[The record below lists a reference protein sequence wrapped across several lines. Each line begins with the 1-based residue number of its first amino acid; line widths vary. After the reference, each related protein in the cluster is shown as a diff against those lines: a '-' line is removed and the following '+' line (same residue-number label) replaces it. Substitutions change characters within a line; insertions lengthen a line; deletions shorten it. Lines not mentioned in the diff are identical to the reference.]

1 MSLHH
6 HHPRYRGRWGSPGGV
21 RRQVVSKH
29 QVEIEVWPARA
40 EVRFGD
46 DWTADPATTQTRFE
60 AQVYNSSQ
68 GYTWSVRA
76 MDGSAG
82 QGTID
87 ASGLYRAP
95 PKGVLSSGTTELIVA
110 TSREDPLR
118 TAFAWLTLVGLGPR
132 PAPTPQ
138 VTVLP
143 HRQTLYYVN
152 GVNNDMI
159 DVSNKRC
166 EFQALAFGTT
176 SAVEWLVNGTPQGVT
191 GPWFLYQAPANGG
204 TATVTVTARL
214 QSNHA
219 VSADAK
225 ISLLNYDWPGV

>member
-1 MSLHH
+1 MNLQP
-6 HHPRYRGRWGSPGGV
+6 HPRYRGRWRSPQDV
-21 RRQVVSKH
+21 RRQVVCKH

-40 EVRFGD
+40 EVGFAD
-46 DWTADPATTQTRFE
+46 DWTANPATTQVRFE
-60 AQVYNSSQ
+60 AQVYNSGQ
-68 GYTWSVRA
+68 GHTWSVRA
-76 MDGSAG
+76 LDGSVG
-82 QGTID
+82 QGSVD

-95 PKGVLSSGTTELIVA
+95 AKGSLVSGTTELVVA

-118 TAFAWLTLVGLGPR
+118 TAFAWVTLVGRGPR

-143 HRQTLYYVN
+143 RRQTLYY
-152 GVNNDMI
+152 GSGANNDMI

-166 EFQALAFGTT
+166 EFQALAFGTA
-176 SAVEWLVNGTPQGVT
+176 SAVEWLVNGVPQGIS
-191 GPWFLYQAPANGG
+191 GPWFLYQAPSGGG

-214 QSNHA
+214 QANHA

>member
-1 MSLHH
+1 MNVQP
-6 HHPRYRGRWGSPGGV
+6 HPRHRGRWGSPRSV
-21 RRQVVSKH
+21 RRQVVCKH
-29 QVEIEVWPARA
+29 QVEIEVWPPRA
-40 EVRFGD
+40 EVRFSD
-46 DWTADPATTQTRFE
+46 DWTANPATTQTRFE
-60 AQVYNSSQ
+60 AQVYNSGQ
-68 GYTWSVRA
+68 GYSWSVRA

-82 QGTID
+82 QGSVD

-95 PKGVLSSGTTELIVA
+95 PKGALASGTTELVVA

-118 TAFAWLTLVGLGPR
+118 TAFAWVTLVGLGPR
-132 PAPTPQ
+132 PAATAQ
-138 VTVLP
+138 LTVLP
-143 HRQTLYYVN
+143 RRQTLYY
-152 GVNNDMI
+152 GSGDNNDMI
-159 DVSNKRC
+159 DDCNKRC

-176 SAVEWLVNGTPQGVT
+176 SAVEWLVNGVPAGDPA
-191 GPWFLYQAPANGG
+191 GPGSWYLAPSNGG